1 MTNISLKDVLDYLLF
16 LAKKNDIRIVLSDD
30 LSDSTSD
37 FAIAKLRT
45 VVINVNSSTSIELV
59 FRLAHELAHLL
70 FGADLNTKV
79 YHFSPLTKRNEE
91 RIAHEQ
97 AMHMIAKYVF
107 QDTPVEYRNYVNF
120 MDVLGLPSYFEDM
133 SREAVMNA

>member
-1 MTNISLKDVLDYLLF
+1 MTNTSLKDVLDYLLF
-16 LAKKNDIRIVLSDD
+16 LAKKNGIQIVLSDE
-30 LSDSTSD
+30 LSGSTAD
-37 FAIAKLRT
+37 FAIVKLRT

-79 YHFSPLTKRNEE
+79 YHFSPLTKRHEE

-133 SREAVMNA
+133 AREAVMQV